1 VAKKMNELA
10 TKLKTVSFKDNVMK
24 ECSELFYD
32 PKFESKL
39 DEINSIIGFNNGV
52 YDLETGEFRD
62 GRPEDFVS
70 FSTGLDYI
78 EYNANDPNIQG
89 IQSYLAQVLTKPE
102 VREYVT
108 KLFASFLH
116 GTLRDQKFYIWTGS
130 GSNSKSK
137 LLELFM
143 SSFGDYCCVFP
154 ISMLTSKR
162 VASNAANSELA
173 LAKGKRFALMSE
185 PENDERINVGLM
197 KELSGGDRIIARR
210 MYHEPVEF
218 NPKFKMVL
226 ACNKLPVV
234 PSDDGGTWRRIR
246 VVEFTSKFV
255 ENPTAENEFPIDVDF
270 SQNIQRWRPYFISLL
285 LEYYKIYKIEG
296 LREPE
301 DVLRVTREYKR
312 QNDHLADFVFH
323 CVEKKEDAFLS
334 LNETYAEL
342 KSWARENSLQLKMPT
357 KQELCEYL
365 KKNMADSVVKSNVQG
380 FQNFR
385 LKSTAAYTQEDNNE

>member
-1 VAKKMNELA
+1 
-10 TKLKTVSFKDNVMK
+10 
-24 ECSELFYD
+24 
-32 PKFESKL
+32 
-39 DEINSIIGFNNGV
+39 
-52 YDLETGEFRD
+52 
-62 GRPEDFVS
+62 
-70 FSTGLDYI
+70 
-78 EYNANDPNIQG
+78 
-89 IQSYLAQVLTKPE
+89 
-102 VREYVT
+102 
-108 KLFASFLH
+108 
-116 GTLRDQKFYIWTGS
+116 
-130 GSNSKSK
+130 
-137 LLELFM
+137 
-143 SSFGDYCCVFP
+143 
-154 ISMLTSKR
+154 MLTSKR

-285 LEYYKIYKIEG
+285 LEYYKIYKVEG

-342 KSWARENSLQLKMPT
+342 KTWARENSLQIKMPT

-385 LKSTAAYTQEDNNE
+385 LKSTAAYTQADNNE